1 MTYRQKLSLKDLS
14 NPNYSGGTVGPQTYA
29 PLEAYE
35 PLTNLMKGYGTVSEK
50 DRKGTF
56 SKKILKTR

>member
-1 MTYRQKLSLKDLS
+1 MYRQKLSLKDMS
-14 NPNYSGGTVGPQTYA
+14 NPNPSSPGQQTYA

-56 SKKILKTR
+56 SKKMLKNR